1 MIIQRVQRGKVGR
14 EVDITEQE
22 LDGFLA
28 TEGAVKEL
36 SPELFVRQILVS
48 DQNKANSLLMD
59 IDNGADFANLAKE
72 SSTSSNASSGGE
84 MGWRNLADLPSLFA
98 DALKNK
104 KKGYISPPLKGGS
117 GYFILKLEDKR
128 GDLVR
133 FEEQWNVRHILMM
146 TTKLRDAT
154 FTKKELEEVRARV
167 VGGEDFSL
175 LAKEYSEDPGSA
187 SRGGD
192 LDWLSLGK
200 TAPAF
205 EKMMLES
212 PVNEISPVFES
223 EFGFHF
229 LQVLETRTEDLTE
242 EVVFALGKALGTE
255 LINRKQDDFI
265 IARDGRVSSPQLFKC
280 LSEGVLSTGSNVLD
294 IGIVPSPVFYHST
307 FSLNSSSGAIITG
320 SHNPADYNGFK
331 IIFNNNS
338 TSSEEIQLIKK
349 RIVEQDFLKG
359 TGNIKSLDA
368 VETYVEEVINNIK
381 LTRPLNISIDCGNG
395 AAGVVAERIYKSLGC
410 QVQGLFCDLD
420 GEFPNHHPDP
430 SKPENVEDLIKSV
443 AKNNSDIGL

>member
-1 MIIQRVQRGKVGR
+1 MIMKKNIYIVLSILLTLPVSAKIEVLDRVAIIVGEGVVLESQVNNMLENIKTRYQEQGAPMPPQEVMLEQVQERLIIEELQLQMGRQAGIRVGDGELNQAFENIAQSNGLSLERFIETLEAEGESYEELRSQVRKEMIIQRVQRGKVGR
-14 EVDITEQE
+14 EVNITEQE

-59 IDNGADFANLAKE
+59 IENGADFVDLAKE
-72 SSTSSNASSGGE
+72 NSTSSNASSGGE

-133 FEEQWNVRHILMM
+133 FEDQWNVRHILMM
-146 TTKLRDAT
+146 TTKLRDET

-205 EKMMLES
+205 EKMMIES

-242 EVVFALGKALGTE
+242 EVIKDRAYGILFARKFDEE
-255 LINRKQDDFI
+255 LENSLRTTRAEAFI
-265 IARDGRVSSPQLFKC
+265 EFK
-280 LSEGVLSTGSNVLD
+280 ELD
-294 IGIVPSPVFYHST
+294 
-307 FSLNSSSGAIITG
+307 
-320 SHNPADYNGFK
+320 
-331 IIFNNNS
+331 
-338 TSSEEIQLIKK
+338 
-349 RIVEQDFLKG
+349 
-359 TGNIKSLDA
+359 
-368 VETYVEEVINNIK
+368 
-381 LTRPLNISIDCGNG
+381 
-395 AAGVVAERIYKSLGC
+395 
-410 QVQGLFCDLD
+410 
-420 GEFPNHHPDP
+420 
-430 SKPENVEDLIKSV
+430 
-443 AKNNSDIGL
+443 

>member
-1 MIIQRVQRGKVGR
+1 MIMKKNIHIALSILLSLPLSAKIEILDRVAIIVDEGVVLESQVNNMLENIKKRYQEQGAPMPPQEVLLEQVQERLIIDELQLQMGRQAGIRIGDGELNQAFENIAQTNGLSLEDFIETLEAEGESYEELRSQVRKEMIIQRVQRGRVGR

-36 SPELFVRQILVS
+36 SPELFVRQILVP
-48 DQNKANSLLMD
+48 DQNKADSL
-59 IDNGADFANLAKE
+59 IIEINNGADFENLAKE
-72 SSTSSNASSGGE
+72 NSTSSNASSGGE

-133 FEEQWNVRHILMM
+133 FEDQWNVRHILMM
-146 TTKLRDAT
+146 TTKLRDET
-154 FTKKELEEVRARV
+154 FTKKELEDVRQRV
-167 VGGEDFSL
+167 LDGEDFSL

-212 PVNEISPVFES
+212 PLNEISPVFES

-229 LQVLETRTEDLTE
+229 LQVLNTRTEDLT
-242 EVVFALGKALGTE
+242 
-255 LINRKQDDFI
+255 D
-265 IARDGRVSSPQLFKC
+265 
-280 LSEGVLSTGSNVLD
+280 
-294 IGIVPSPVFYHST
+294 
-307 FSLNSSSGAIITG
+307 
-320 SHNPADYNGFK
+320 
-331 IIFNNNS
+331 
-338 TSSEEIQLIKK
+338 
-349 RIVEQDFLKG
+349 
-359 TGNIKSLDA
+359 
-368 VETYVEEVINNIK
+368 EVIKDRAYGILFARKFDEELENT
-381 LTRPLNISIDCGNG
+381 LRTTR
-395 AAGVVAERIYKSLGC
+395 AEAFVEFKE
-410 QVQGLFCDLD
+410 LD
-420 GEFPNHHPDP
+420 
-430 SKPENVEDLIKSV
+430 
-443 AKNNSDIGL
+443 

>member
-1 MIIQRVQRGKVGR
+1 MIMKKKLYIALSILLALPLSAKIEILDRVAIIVGEGVVLESQVNNMLENIKKRYQEQGAPMPPQEVMLEQVQERLIIEELQLQMGRQAGIRVGDGELNQAFENIAQSNGLSLEGFIETLEAEGESYEELRSQVRKEMIIQRVQRGRVGR

-36 SPELFVRQILVS
+36 SPELFVRQILVP
-48 DQNKANSLLMD
+48 DQNKADSLLID

-72 SSTSSNASSGGE
+72 NSSSSNASSGGE

-117 GYFILKLEDKR
+117 GYYILKLEDKR

-133 FEEQWNVRHILMM
+133 FEDQWNVRHILMM
-146 TTKLRDAT
+146 TTKLRDET
-154 FTKKELEEVRARV
+154 FTRKELEEVRARV
-167 VGGEDFSL
+167 LDGEDFSL
-175 LAKEYSEDPGSA
+175 LAKEFSEDPGSA

-242 EVVFALGKALGTE
+242 EVIKDRAYGILFARKFDEE
-255 LINRKQDDFI
+255 LENTLRTTRAEAF
-265 IARDGRVSSPQLFKC
+265 VEFK
-280 LSEGVLSTGSNVLD
+280 ELD
-294 IGIVPSPVFYHST
+294 
-307 FSLNSSSGAIITG
+307 
-320 SHNPADYNGFK
+320 
-331 IIFNNNS
+331 
-338 TSSEEIQLIKK
+338 
-349 RIVEQDFLKG
+349 
-359 TGNIKSLDA
+359 
-368 VETYVEEVINNIK
+368 
-381 LTRPLNISIDCGNG
+381 
-395 AAGVVAERIYKSLGC
+395 
-410 QVQGLFCDLD
+410 
-420 GEFPNHHPDP
+420 
-430 SKPENVEDLIKSV
+430 
-443 AKNNSDIGL
+443 

>member
-1 MIIQRVQRGKVGR
+1 MKKNIYIALSILLTLPVSAKIEVLDRVAIIVEEGVVLESQVNKMLENIKTRYQEQGAPMPPQEVMLEQVQERLIIEELQLQMGRQAGIRVGDGELNQAFENIAQSNGLSLESFIETLEAEGESYEELRSQVRKEMIIQRVQRGKVGR
-14 EVDITEQE
+14 EVNITEQE

-59 IDNGADFANLAKE
+59 IENGADFANLAKE
-72 SSTSSNASSGGE
+72 NSTSSNASSGGE

-133 FEEQWNVRHILMM
+133 FEDQWNVRHILMM
-146 TTKLRDAT
+146 TTKLRDET

-187 SRGGD
+187 SRGGE

-242 EVVFALGKALGTE
+242 EVIKDRAYGILFARKFDEE
-255 LINRKQDDFI
+255 LENSLRTTRAEAFI
-265 IARDGRVSSPQLFKC
+265 EFK
-280 LSEGVLSTGSNVLD
+280 ELD
-294 IGIVPSPVFYHST
+294 
-307 FSLNSSSGAIITG
+307 
-320 SHNPADYNGFK
+320 
-331 IIFNNNS
+331 
-338 TSSEEIQLIKK
+338 
-349 RIVEQDFLKG
+349 
-359 TGNIKSLDA
+359 
-368 VETYVEEVINNIK
+368 
-381 LTRPLNISIDCGNG
+381 
-395 AAGVVAERIYKSLGC
+395 
-410 QVQGLFCDLD
+410 
-420 GEFPNHHPDP
+420 
-430 SKPENVEDLIKSV
+430 
-443 AKNNSDIGL
+443 

>member
-1 MIIQRVQRGKVGR
+1 MKKKIYIALSILLALPLSAKIEILDRVAIIVGEGVVLESQVNNMLQNIKTRYQEQGAPMPPQEVMLEQVQERLIIEELQLQMGRQAGIRVGDGELNQAFENIAQSNGLSLESFIETLEAEGESYEELRSQVRKEMIIQRVQRGRVGR

-36 SPELFVRQILVS
+36 SPELFVRQILAP

-59 IDNGADFANLAKE
+59 INNGADFANLAKE
-72 SSTSSNASSGGE
+72 NSTSSNASSGGE

-117 GYFILKLEDKR
+117 GYYILKLEDKR

-133 FEEQWNVRHILMM
+133 FEDQWNVRHILMM
-146 TTKLRDAT
+146 TTKLRDET
-154 FTKKELEEVRARV
+154 FTKKELEEVRVRV
-167 VGGEDFSL
+167 VDGEDFSL

-212 PVNEISPVFES
+212 PVNEISPVFQS

-242 EVVFALGKALGTE
+242 EVIKDRAYGILFARKFDEE
-255 LINRKQDDFI
+255 LENTLRTTRAEAF
-265 IARDGRVSSPQLFKC
+265 VEFK
-280 LSEGVLSTGSNVLD
+280 ELD
-294 IGIVPSPVFYHST
+294 
-307 FSLNSSSGAIITG
+307 
-320 SHNPADYNGFK
+320 
-331 IIFNNNS
+331 
-338 TSSEEIQLIKK
+338 
-349 RIVEQDFLKG
+349 
-359 TGNIKSLDA
+359 
-368 VETYVEEVINNIK
+368 
-381 LTRPLNISIDCGNG
+381 
-395 AAGVVAERIYKSLGC
+395 
-410 QVQGLFCDLD
+410 
-420 GEFPNHHPDP
+420 
-430 SKPENVEDLIKSV
+430 
-443 AKNNSDIGL
+443 

>member
-1 MIIQRVQRGKVGR
+1 MIMKKNIYIALTILLTLPVSAKIEVLDRVAIIVGEGVVLESQVNNMLENIKTRYQEQGAPMPPQEVMLEQVQERLIIEELQLQMGRQAGIRVGDGELNQAFENIAQSNGLSLERFIETLEAEGESYEELRSQVRKEMIIQRVQRGKVGR

-59 IDNGADFANLAKE
+59 IENGADFANLAKE
-72 SSTSSNASSGGE
+72 NSTSSNASSGGE

-133 FEEQWNVRHILMM
+133 FEDQWNVRHILMM
-146 TTKLRDAT
+146 TTKLRDET

-167 VGGEDFSL
+167 VSGEDFSL

-205 EKMMLES
+205 EKMMIES

-242 EVVFALGKALGTE
+242 EVIKDRAYGILFARKFDEE
-255 LINRKQDDFI
+255 LENSLRTTRAEAFI
-265 IARDGRVSSPQLFKC
+265 EFK
-280 LSEGVLSTGSNVLD
+280 ELD
-294 IGIVPSPVFYHST
+294 
-307 FSLNSSSGAIITG
+307 
-320 SHNPADYNGFK
+320 
-331 IIFNNNS
+331 
-338 TSSEEIQLIKK
+338 
-349 RIVEQDFLKG
+349 
-359 TGNIKSLDA
+359 
-368 VETYVEEVINNIK
+368 
-381 LTRPLNISIDCGNG
+381 
-395 AAGVVAERIYKSLGC
+395 
-410 QVQGLFCDLD
+410 
-420 GEFPNHHPDP
+420 
-430 SKPENVEDLIKSV
+430 
-443 AKNNSDIGL
+443 

>member
-1 MIIQRVQRGKVGR
+1 MIMKKKIYIALTILLTLPVSAKIEVLDRVAIIVGEGVVLESQVNSMLENIKTRYQEQGAPMPPQEVMLEQVQERLIIEELQLQMGRQAGIRVGDGELNQAFENIAQSNGLSLESFIETLEAEGESYEELRSQVRKEMIIQRVQRGKVGR

-59 IDNGADFANLAKE
+59 IENGADFANLAKE
-72 SSTSSNASSGGE
+72 NSTSSNASSGGE

-146 TTKLRDAT
+146 TTKLRDET

-187 SRGGD
+187 SRGGE

-242 EVVFALGKALGTE
+242 EVIKDRAYGILFARKFDEE
-255 LINRKQDDFI
+255 LENSLRTTRAEAFI
-265 IARDGRVSSPQLFKC
+265 EFK
-280 LSEGVLSTGSNVLD
+280 ELD
-294 IGIVPSPVFYHST
+294 
-307 FSLNSSSGAIITG
+307 
-320 SHNPADYNGFK
+320 
-331 IIFNNNS
+331 
-338 TSSEEIQLIKK
+338 
-349 RIVEQDFLKG
+349 
-359 TGNIKSLDA
+359 
-368 VETYVEEVINNIK
+368 
-381 LTRPLNISIDCGNG
+381 
-395 AAGVVAERIYKSLGC
+395 
-410 QVQGLFCDLD
+410 
-420 GEFPNHHPDP
+420 
-430 SKPENVEDLIKSV
+430 
-443 AKNNSDIGL
+443 

>member
-1 MIIQRVQRGKVGR
+1 MIMKKNIYIVLSILLTLPVSAKIKVLDRVAIIVGEGVVLESQVNNMLENIKTRYQEQGAPMPPQEVMLEQVQERLIIEELQLQMGRQAGIRVGDGELNQAFENIAQSNGLSLESFIETLEAEGESYEELRSQVRKEMIIQRVQRGKVGR

-59 IDNGADFANLAKE
+59 IENGADFANLAKE
-72 SSTSSNASSGGE
+72 NSTSSNASSGGE

-133 FEEQWNVRHILMM
+133 FEDQWNVRHILMM
-146 TTKLRDAT
+146 TTKLRDET

-205 EKMMLES
+205 EKMMIES

-242 EVVFALGKALGTE
+242 EVIKDRAYGILFARKFDEE
-255 LINRKQDDFI
+255 LENSLRTTRAEAFI
-265 IARDGRVSSPQLFKC
+265 EFK
-280 LSEGVLSTGSNVLD
+280 ELD
-294 IGIVPSPVFYHST
+294 
-307 FSLNSSSGAIITG
+307 
-320 SHNPADYNGFK
+320 
-331 IIFNNNS
+331 
-338 TSSEEIQLIKK
+338 
-349 RIVEQDFLKG
+349 
-359 TGNIKSLDA
+359 
-368 VETYVEEVINNIK
+368 
-381 LTRPLNISIDCGNG
+381 
-395 AAGVVAERIYKSLGC
+395 
-410 QVQGLFCDLD
+410 
-420 GEFPNHHPDP
+420 
-430 SKPENVEDLIKSV
+430 
-443 AKNNSDIGL
+443 

>member
-1 MIIQRVQRGKVGR
+1 MKKNIYIALSILLTLPVSAKIEVLDRVAIIVGEGVVLESQVNNMLENIKTRYQEQGAPMPPQEVMLEQVQERLIIEELQLQMGRQAGIRVGDGELNQAFENIAQSNGLSLESFIETLEAEGESYEELRSQVRKEMIIQRVQRGKVGR
-14 EVDITEQE
+14 EVNITEQE

-59 IDNGADFANLAKE
+59 IENGADFANLAKE
-72 SSTSSNASSGGE
+72 NSTSSNASSGGE

-146 TTKLRDAT
+146 TTKLRDET

-205 EKMMLES
+205 EKMMIES

-242 EVVFALGKALGTE
+242 EVIKDRAYGILFARKFDEE
-255 LINRKQDDFI
+255 LENSLRTTRAEAFI
-265 IARDGRVSSPQLFKC
+265 EFK
-280 LSEGVLSTGSNVLD
+280 ELD
-294 IGIVPSPVFYHST
+294 
-307 FSLNSSSGAIITG
+307 
-320 SHNPADYNGFK
+320 
-331 IIFNNNS
+331 
-338 TSSEEIQLIKK
+338 
-349 RIVEQDFLKG
+349 
-359 TGNIKSLDA
+359 
-368 VETYVEEVINNIK
+368 
-381 LTRPLNISIDCGNG
+381 
-395 AAGVVAERIYKSLGC
+395 
-410 QVQGLFCDLD
+410 
-420 GEFPNHHPDP
+420 
-430 SKPENVEDLIKSV
+430 
-443 AKNNSDIGL
+443 

>member
-1 MIIQRVQRGKVGR
+1 MKKNIYIVLSILLTLPVSAKIEVLDRVAIIVGEGVVLESQVNNMLENIKTRYQEQGAPMPPQEVMLEQVQERLIIEELQLQMGRQAGIRVGDGELNQAFENIAQSNGLSLERFIETLEAEGESYEELRSQVRKEMIIQRVQRGKVGR

-59 IDNGADFANLAKE
+59 IENGADFANLAKE
-72 SSTSSNASSGGE
+72 NSTSSNASSGGE
-84 MGWRNLADLPSLFA
+84 LGWRNLADLPSLFA

-133 FEEQWNVRHILMM
+133 FEDQWNVRHILMM
-146 TTKLRDAT
+146 TTKLRDET

-205 EKMMLES
+205 EKMMIES

-242 EVVFALGKALGTE
+242 EVIKDRAYGILFARKFDEE
-255 LINRKQDDFI
+255 LENSLRTTRAEAFI
-265 IARDGRVSSPQLFKC
+265 EFK
-280 LSEGVLSTGSNVLD
+280 ELD
-294 IGIVPSPVFYHST
+294 
-307 FSLNSSSGAIITG
+307 
-320 SHNPADYNGFK
+320 
-331 IIFNNNS
+331 
-338 TSSEEIQLIKK
+338 
-349 RIVEQDFLKG
+349 
-359 TGNIKSLDA
+359 
-368 VETYVEEVINNIK
+368 
-381 LTRPLNISIDCGNG
+381 
-395 AAGVVAERIYKSLGC
+395 
-410 QVQGLFCDLD
+410 
-420 GEFPNHHPDP
+420 
-430 SKPENVEDLIKSV
+430 
-443 AKNNSDIGL
+443 

>member
-1 MIIQRVQRGKVGR
+1 MRKNIYIALSILLALPLSAKIEILDRVAIIVGEGVVLESQVNNMLENIKKRYQEQGAPMPPQEMMLEQVHERLIIEELQLQMGRQAGIRVGDGELNQAFENIAQSNGLSLESFIETLEAEGESYEELRSQVRKEMIIQRVQRGRVGR

-48 DQNKANSLLMD
+48 DQNKADSLLID
-59 IDNGADFANLAKE
+59 INNGEDFANLAKE
-72 SSTSSNASSGGE
+72 NSTSSNASSGGE

-117 GYFILKLEDKR
+117 GYYILKLEDKR

-133 FEEQWNVRHILMM
+133 FEDQWNVRHILMM
-146 TTKLRDAT
+146 TTKLRDET

-167 VGGEDFSL
+167 LDGEDFSL

-242 EVVFALGKALGTE
+242 EVIKDRAYGILFARKFDEE
-255 LINRKQDDFI
+255 LENSLRTTRAEAF
-265 IARDGRVSSPQLFKC
+265 VEFK
-280 LSEGVLSTGSNVLD
+280 ELD
-294 IGIVPSPVFYHST
+294 
-307 FSLNSSSGAIITG
+307 
-320 SHNPADYNGFK
+320 
-331 IIFNNNS
+331 
-338 TSSEEIQLIKK
+338 
-349 RIVEQDFLKG
+349 
-359 TGNIKSLDA
+359 
-368 VETYVEEVINNIK
+368 
-381 LTRPLNISIDCGNG
+381 
-395 AAGVVAERIYKSLGC
+395 
-410 QVQGLFCDLD
+410 
-420 GEFPNHHPDP
+420 
-430 SKPENVEDLIKSV
+430 
-443 AKNNSDIGL
+443 

>member
-1 MIIQRVQRGKVGR
+1 MKKNIYIALTILLTLPVSAKIEVLDRVAIIVGEGVVLESQVNNMLENIKTRYQEQGAPMPPQEVMLEQVQERLIIEELQLQMGRQAGIRVGDGELNQAFENIAQSNGLSLESFIETLEAEGESYEELRSQVRKEMIIQRVQRGKVGR
-14 EVDITEQE
+14 EVNITEQE

-59 IDNGADFANLAKE
+59 IENGADFANLAKE
-72 SSTSSNASSGGE
+72 NSTSSNASSGGE

-133 FEEQWNVRHILMM
+133 FEDQWNVRHILMM
-146 TTKLRDAT
+146 TTKLRDET

-205 EKMMLES
+205 EKMMIES

-242 EVVFALGKALGTE
+242 EVIKDRAYGILFARKFDEE
-255 LINRKQDDFI
+255 LENSLRTTRAEAFI
-265 IARDGRVSSPQLFKC
+265 EFK
-280 LSEGVLSTGSNVLD
+280 ELD
-294 IGIVPSPVFYHST
+294 
-307 FSLNSSSGAIITG
+307 
-320 SHNPADYNGFK
+320 
-331 IIFNNNS
+331 
-338 TSSEEIQLIKK
+338 
-349 RIVEQDFLKG
+349 
-359 TGNIKSLDA
+359 
-368 VETYVEEVINNIK
+368 
-381 LTRPLNISIDCGNG
+381 
-395 AAGVVAERIYKSLGC
+395 
-410 QVQGLFCDLD
+410 
-420 GEFPNHHPDP
+420 
-430 SKPENVEDLIKSV
+430 
-443 AKNNSDIGL
+443 

>member
-1 MIIQRVQRGKVGR
+1 MIMKKNIYIALSILLTLPVSAKIEVLDRVAIIVGEGVVLESQVNNMLENIKTRYQEQGAPMPPQEVMLEQVQERLIIEELQLQMGRQAGIRVGDGELNQAFENIAQSNGLSLESFIETLEAEGESYEELRSQVRKEMIIQRVQRGKVGR
-14 EVDITEQE
+14 EVNITEQE

-59 IDNGADFANLAKE
+59 IENGADFANLAKE
-72 SSTSSNASSGGE
+72 NSTSSNASSGGE

-133 FEEQWNVRHILMM
+133 FEDQWNVRHILMM
-146 TTKLRDAT
+146 TTKLRDET

-205 EKMMLES
+205 EKMMIES

-242 EVVFALGKALGTE
+242 EVIKDRAYGILFARKFDEE
-255 LINRKQDDFI
+255 LENSLRTTRAEAFI
-265 IARDGRVSSPQLFKC
+265 EFK
-280 LSEGVLSTGSNVLD
+280 ELD
-294 IGIVPSPVFYHST
+294 
-307 FSLNSSSGAIITG
+307 
-320 SHNPADYNGFK
+320 
-331 IIFNNNS
+331 
-338 TSSEEIQLIKK
+338 
-349 RIVEQDFLKG
+349 
-359 TGNIKSLDA
+359 
-368 VETYVEEVINNIK
+368 
-381 LTRPLNISIDCGNG
+381 
-395 AAGVVAERIYKSLGC
+395 
-410 QVQGLFCDLD
+410 
-420 GEFPNHHPDP
+420 
-430 SKPENVEDLIKSV
+430 
-443 AKNNSDIGL
+443 